1 MALKENPFGGY
12 SVIYRCMA
20 EKSSVFDMIGP
31 VMIGPSSSHTA
42 GVVRIAR
49 VATKILGGVPQHA
62 EIIFYNSF
70 ARTYEGHGSDRAI
83 IAGLL
88 DFKTD
93 DKRIKESLELAPTF
107 GLSYTFKSVGNAS
120 TLHPN
125 SIRIHITRP
134 NDEPIEVLGESKGG
148 GIINI
153 AEVNGFKADFSA
165 SLHTLIIFAED
176 KKGSIAFIANVLAH
190 DDCNIATM
198 SVSRKGKN
206 DLACL
211 VIEMDSGIKP
221 VTFEYLKSLTW
232 VKEVIYIPLIDL

>member
-1 MALKENPFGGY
+1 
-12 SVIYRCMA
+12 MA

-49 VATKILGGVPQHA
+49 AALKLLGGIPEEADIV
-62 EIIFYNSF
+62 FYNSF

-88 DFKTD
+88 DYHTD
-93 DKRIKESLELAPTF
+93 DKRIKDALDLAKENN
-107 GLSYTFKSVGNAS
+107 LKYTFKSVGNAS
-120 TLHPN
+120 ALHPN
-125 SIRIHITRP
+125 TIRL
-134 NDEPIEVLGESKGG
+134 NLKLGDKKIEVVGESKGG
-148 GIINI
+148 GVINI

-165 SLHTLIIFAED
+165 NLHTLIILAD
-176 KKGSIAFIANVLAH
+176 DVKGSVAFLANILAH

-211 VIEMDSGIKP
+211 VIEMDSGVKP
-221 VTFEYLKSLTW
+221 VTLAYVRSLSW
-232 VKEVIYIPLIDL
+232 VKEVVIYIPD

>member
-1 MALKENPFGGY
+1 
-12 SVIYRCMA
+12 MA

-42 GVVRIAR
+42 GVVRIGRAAR
-49 VATKILGGVPQHA
+49 KLLGGTPDHA
-62 EIIFYNSF
+62 GIVFYNSF

-88 DFKTD
+88 DYKTD
-93 DKRIKESLELAPTF
+93 DKRIKEALDIAATE
-107 GLSYTFKSVGNAS
+107 GLKFTFKSIGNAS

-125 SIRIHITRP
+125 TIRLNLRKGDRT
-134 NDEPIEVLGESKGG
+134 IEVLGESKGG
-148 GIINI
+148 GLINI

-165 SLHTLIIFAED
+165 NLHTLVITAAD
-176 KKGSIAFIANVLAH
+176 VKGSIAFIADVLAH

-211 VIEMDSGIKP
+211 VIEMDSG
-221 VTFEYLKSLTW
+221 LKSVTLAYLQSLSW
-232 VKEVIYIPLIDL
+232 IKEIIYIPDIDR

>member
-1 MALKENPFGGY
+1 MP
-12 SVIYRCMA
+12 
-20 EKSSVFDMIGP
+20 EKSSIFDMIGP

-49 VATKILGGVPQHA
+49 AAIKILDGIPEEA

-83 IAGLL
+83 LAGLM
-88 DFKTD
+88 DFNTD
-93 DKRIKESLELAPTF
+93 DKRIKDAIEIAQAE
-107 GLSYTFKSVGNAS
+107 GLIYHFKSIGNAS

-125 SIRIHITRP
+125 SIRLKLKRGERT
-134 NDEPIEVLGESKGG
+134 IEVLGESKGG

-153 AEVNGFKADFSA
+153 AEVNGFKADFTA
-165 SLHTLIIFAED
+165 NLHTTIIFAD
-176 KKGSIAFIANVLAH
+176 DVKGSIAFIANVLAH

-206 DLACL
+206 DLACQ

-221 VTFEYLKSLTW
+221 VTFEYLRSLSW
-232 VKEVIYIPLIDL
+232 IKEVIYIPNI

>member
-1 MALKENPFGGY
+1 
-12 SVIYRCMA
+12 MA

-49 VATKILGGVPQHA
+49 AAVKLLGGTPDEA

-88 DFKTD
+88 DYKTD
-93 DKRIKESLELAPTF
+93 DKRIKDSLELAKEK
-107 GLSYTFKSVGNAS
+107 GLKYHFKSVGNAS
-120 TLHPN
+120 TMHPN
-125 SIRIHITRP
+125 TIRLNLKKGEH
-134 NDEPIEVLGESKGG
+134 EIEVLGESKGG

-153 AEVNGFKADFSA
+153 AEVDGFKADFSA
-165 SLHTLIIFAED
+165 NLHTTVIFAD
-176 KKGSIAFIANVLAH
+176 DVKGSIAFIANVLAN

-198 SVSRKGKN
+198 SVSRRGKH
-206 DLACL
+206 DEACL
-211 VIEMDSGIKP
+211 VIEMDSGLKD
-221 VTFEYLKSLTW
+221 VTLAYLRSLSW
-232 VKEVIYIPLIDL
+232 VKEVIYIPDIDL

>member
-1 MALKENPFGGY
+1 MH
-12 SVIYRCMA
+12 

-49 VATKILGGVPQHA
+49 AALRLLGGTPNEA

-88 DFKTD
+88 DYKTD
-93 DKRIKESLELAPTF
+93 DKRIKESLTLAKEH
-107 GLSYTFKSVGNAS
+107 GLKYQFKSVGNAS
-120 TLHPN
+120 TMHPN
-125 SIRIHITRP
+125 TIRLNLKKDGR
-134 NDEPIEVLGESKGG
+134 EIEVLGESRGG

-165 SLHTLIIFAED
+165 NLHTFVIFAAD
-176 KKGSIAFIANVLAH
+176 VKGSIAFIADVLAH

-198 SVSRKGKN
+198 SVSRKGKQ
-206 DLACL
+206 DDACL
-211 VIEMDSGIKP
+211 VIELDSGIKP
-221 VTFEYLKSLTW
+221 VTLEYLRSLTW
-232 VKEVIYIPLIDL
+232 VKEVIYIPDIDR

>member
-1 MALKENPFGGY
+1 
-12 SVIYRCMA
+12 MA
-20 EKSSVFDMIGP
+20 EKSSIFDMIGP

-49 VATKILGGVPQHA
+49 AALRLFGEKPDNA
-62 EIIFYNSF
+62 EITFYNSF
-70 ARTYEGHGSDRAI
+70 ARTYEGHGSDRAV

-93 DKRIKESLELAPTF
+93 DTRIKEALDLAAQH
-107 GLSYTFKSVGNAS
+107 GLTYKFKSIANAS

-125 SIRIHITRP
+125 TIKL
-134 NDEPIEVLGESKGG
+134 VLSKGDRTIDVIGESKGG
-148 GIINI
+148 GVINI

-165 SLHTLIIFAED
+165 NLHTLIITAID
-176 KKGSIAFIANVLAH
+176 VKGSIAFIADVLAH

-206 DLACL
+206 DVACL

-221 VTFEYLKSLTW
+221 VTLTYLKSLSW
-232 VKEVIYIPLIDL
+232 VKEVIYVPDIDR

>member
-1 MALKENPFGGY
+1 
-12 SVIYRCMA
+12 MA

-49 VATKILGGVPQHA
+49 TALKLLGGKPEEA
-62 EIIFYNSF
+62 EITFYNSF
-70 ARTYEGHGSDRAI
+70 ARTYEGHSSDRAVI
-83 IAGLL
+83 GGLL

-93 DKRIKESLELAPTF
+93 DKRIKDSLTLAPEQ
-107 GLSYTFKSVGNAS
+107 GLLYKFKSVGNAS
-120 TLHPN
+120 TMHPN
-125 SIRIHITRP
+125 TIKLQLKRG
-134 NDEPIEVLGESKGG
+134 NENIEVLGESKGG

-165 SLHTLIIFAED
+165 SLHTMIIFAAD
-176 KKGSIAFIANVLAH
+176 VKGSIAFIAGVLAH

-206 DLACL
+206 DMACL
-211 VIEMDSGIKP
+211 VIEMDSGVKD
-221 VTFEYLKSLTW
+221 VTLAYLKSLSW
-232 VKEVIYIPLIDL
+232 VKQVIYIPDIDK

>member
-1 MALKENPFGGY
+1 
-12 SVIYRCMA
+12 
-20 EKSSVFDMIGP
+20 MIGP

-49 VATKILGGVPQHA
+49 TARKLLGDKPDHA

-93 DKRIKESLELAPTF
+93 DKRIKDALDLAKQEN
-107 GLSYTFKSVGNAS
+107 LKYTFKSIGNAS
-120 TLHPN
+120 ALHPN
-125 SIRIHITRP
+125 TIRLQLTKG
-134 NDEPIEVLGESKGG
+134 DQKVEVVGESKGG
-148 GIINI
+148 GVINI

-165 SLHTLIIFAED
+165 SLHTLIITAAD
-176 KKGSIAFIANVLAH
+176 VKGSVAFIADVLAH

-206 DLACL
+206 DIACL
-211 VIEMDSGIKP
+211 VIEMDSGLKP
-221 VTFEYLKSLTW
+221 VTLEYLKSLSW
-232 VKEVIYIPLIDL
+232 VNQIIYIPDIDR

>member
-1 MALKENPFGGY
+1 
-12 SVIYRCMA
+12 MA

-31 VMIGPSSSHTA
+31 IMIGPSSSHTA

-49 VATKILGGVPQHA
+49 AAIQILGGQPEKA
-62 EIIFYNSF
+62 EITFYNSF

-83 IAGLL
+83 LAGLM

-93 DKRIKESLELAPTF
+93 DKRIKDAIELAQQAGIAYHF
-107 GLSYTFKSVGNAS
+107 RSVGNAS
-120 TLHPN
+120 TMHPN
-125 SIRIHITRP
+125 SIRLALKRG
-134 NDEPIEVLGESKGG
+134 EREVEVLGESKGG

-165 SLHTLIIFAED
+165 SLHTVIIFAGD
-176 KKGSIAFIANVLAH
+176 VKGAIAFIANVLAQ

-206 DLACL
+206 DLACQ
-211 VIEMDSGIKP
+211 VIEMDSGIRP
-221 VTFEYLKSLTW
+221 VTFEYLRSLSW
-232 VKEVIYIPLIDL
+232 VKEVIYIPDIVL

>member
-1 MALKENPFGGY
+1 
-12 SVIYRCMA
+12 MA

-31 VMIGPSSSHTA
+31 IMIGPSSSHTA

-49 VATKILGGVPQHA
+49 AAIQILGGQPESA
-62 EIIFYNSF
+62 EITFYNSF

-83 IAGLL
+83 LAGLM

-93 DKRIKESLELAPTF
+93 DKRIKDAIELAGQAGIKYHF
-107 GLSYTFKSVGNAS
+107 RSVGNAS
-120 TLHPN
+120 TFHPN
-125 SIRIHITRP
+125 SIRLVLKKGNR
-134 NDEPIEVLGESKGG
+134 EVEVLGESKGG

-165 SLHTLIIFAED
+165 SLHTVIIFAGD
-176 KKGSIAFIANVLAH
+176 VKGAIAFIANVLAQ

-206 DLACL
+206 DMACQ
-211 VIEMDSGIKP
+211 VIEMDSGIRP
-221 VTFEYLKSLTW
+221 VTFEYLKSLSW
-232 VKEVIYIPLIDL
+232 VKEVIYIPDIVL

>member
-1 MALKENPFGGY
+1 
-12 SVIYRCMA
+12 MA

-49 VATKILGGVPQHA
+49 TALKLLGGRPEDT

-88 DFKTD
+88 DYKTD
-93 DKRIKESLELAPTF
+93 DKRIKDALDIAEKE
-107 GLSYTFKSVGNAS
+107 GLKYTFKSIGNAS
-120 TLHPN
+120 ALHPN
-125 SIRIHITRP
+125 TIKLTLRRG
-134 NDEPIEVLGESKGG
+134 EKKLEVLGESKGG
-148 GIINI
+148 GLINI

-165 SLHTLIIFAED
+165 SLHTIIITAGD
-176 KKGSIAFIANVLAH
+176 VKGSIAFIADVLAH

-206 DLACL
+206 DVACL

-221 VTFEYLKSLTW
+221 VTLEYLRSLSW
-232 VKEVIYIPLIDL
+232 VKEIIYIPDIDR

>member
-1 MALKENPFGGY
+1 
-12 SVIYRCMA
+12 MA
-20 EKSSVFDMIGP
+20 EKSSIFDMIGP
-31 VMIGPSSSHTA
+31 IMIGPSSSHTA

-49 VATKILGGVPQHA
+49 AALKLLGGKPDEA
-62 EIIFYNSF
+62 EITFYNSF
-70 ARTYEGHGSDRAI
+70 ARTYEGHGSDRAV

-93 DKRIKESLELAPTF
+93 DKRIKEALELAVQEK
-107 GLSYTFKSVGNAS
+107 LQYKFKSVANAS

-125 SIRIHITRP
+125 TIKLVLSKG
-134 NDEPIEVLGESKGG
+134 DKKIEVIGESKGG

-165 SLHTLIIFAED
+165 NLHTLIITAVD
-176 KKGSIAFIANVLAH
+176 VKGSIAFIADVLAR

-206 DLACL
+206 DVACL
-211 VIEMDSGIKP
+211 VIEMDSGVKP
-221 VTFEYLKSLTW
+221 VTLAYINSLSW
-232 VKEVIYIPLIDL
+232 IKEVIYVPDIDR

>member
-1 MALKENPFGGY
+1 MP
-12 SVIYRCMA
+12 

-49 VATKILGGVPQHA
+49 AAVKLLGGIPEEA
-62 EIIFYNSF
+62 DIIFYNSF

-88 DFKTD
+88 DYKTD
-93 DKRIKESLELAPTF
+93 DKRIKDALDLAKENK
-107 GLSYTFKSVGNAS
+107 LNYTFKSIGNAS
-120 TLHPN
+120 ALHPN
-125 SIRIHITRP
+125 TIRLNLRLG
-134 NDEPIEVLGESKGG
+134 DKKIEVLGESKGG

-165 SLHTLIIFAED
+165 SLHTMIIFAD
-176 KKGSIAFIANVLAH
+176 DVKGSIAFLANVLAH

-211 VIEMDSGIKP
+211 VIEMDSGVKP
-221 VTFEYLKSLTW
+221 VTLAYVRSLSW
-232 VKEVIYIPLIDL
+232 VKEIIYIPDIDR

>member
-1 MALKENPFGGY
+1 MP
-12 SVIYRCMA
+12 

-49 VATKILGGVPQHA
+49 AAVKLLGGTPDHA
-62 EIIFYNSF
+62 DITFYNSF
-70 ARTYEGHGSDRAI
+70 ASTYEGHSSDRAI
-83 IAGLL
+83 IAGLM

-93 DKRIKESLELAPTF
+93 DKRIKESLDLAKEH
-107 GLSYTFKSVGNAS
+107 GLVYTFKSVGNAS

-125 SIRIHITRP
+125 TIKLVLKKGEQS
-134 NDEPIEVLGESKGG
+134 IEVIGESRGG
-148 GIINI
+148 GMINI
-153 AEVNGFKADFSA
+153 AEVNGFKADFTTN
-165 SLHTLIIFAED
+165 LHTVIITAED
-176 KKGSIAFIANVLAH
+176 VKGSVAFIANVLAH

-221 VTFEYLKSLTW
+221 VTLAYIKSLSW
-232 VKEVIYIPLIDL
+232 VKELIYIPDIDR

>member
-1 MALKENPFGGY
+1 
-12 SVIYRCMA
+12 
-20 EKSSVFDMIGP
+20 MIGP

-49 VATKILGGVPQHA
+49 AAVRLLGGIPEEADIV
-62 EIIFYNSF
+62 FYNSF

-88 DFKTD
+88 DYKTD
-93 DKRIKESLELAPTF
+93 DKRIKDSLELAKTNN
-107 GLSYTFKSVGNAS
+107 LKYTFKSIGNAS
-120 TLHPN
+120 ALHPN
-125 SIRIHITRP
+125 TIRLNLRLG
-134 NDEPIEVLGESKGG
+134 DKKIEVLGESKGG
-148 GIINI
+148 GVINI

-165 SLHTLIIFAED
+165 SLHTMIIFAD
-176 KKGSIAFIANVLAH
+176 DVKGSIAFLANVLAH

-211 VIEMDSGIKP
+211 VIEMDSGVKP
-221 VTFEYLKSLTW
+221 VTLEYVRSLSW
-232 VKEVIYIPLIDL
+232 VKQVIYVPDIDR